1 MNNCISLI
9 LMMALSLSCLYS
21 CEKPDE
27 NDIEG
32 PEAEKDI
39 HPYELN
45 ISAEGLANVNF
56 LSLCVN
62 MTSSVIYEFTIDG
75 VCDWLEIS
83 NMKQVSGEVVPCIT
97 VSPND
102 TGKSRSV
109 EVVIQSL
116 SYSSHIYYDKHLI
129 VQEAK

>member
-32 PEAEKDI
+32 PESEKDI

-62 MTSSVIYEFTIDG
+62 MTSSVIYEFTIDQ
-75 VCDWLEIS
+75 
-83 NMKQVSGEVVPCIT
+83 K
-97 VSPND
+97 
-102 TGKSRSV
+102 
-109 EVVIQSL
+109 
-116 SYSSHIYYDKHLI
+116 
-129 VQEAK
+129 